1 MSYYNQ
7 EELIELENKVT
18 ALTEHLRLK
27 ELECQQLADA
37 KAGLRYVLEMM
48 TAFYG
53 ASLKD
58 EGIDPESSIN
68 YTEAKRLLE
77 QTK

>member
-27 ELECQQLADA
+27 ELECQQLADDNA
-37 KAGLRYVLEMM
+37 NLRYVLEMM

-58 EGIDPESSIN
+58 EGIDPASSIN

-77 QTK
+77 RTR